1 MGRLVIILA
10 LTRLGRR
17 MIACTCGRLMRLL
30 SCLKGMA
37 AKRRHVIR
45 TWECAKVADVVGVL
59 RQRSSS
65 CSVHFILS
73 LEGLQLDIEPCQ
85 DTSKQGGLPWKGIQ
99 AKLIQ
104 YADRFHISSDFTLRR
119 TRKNYRLNEN

>member
-10 LTRLGRR
+10 LTRLGSR
-17 MIACTCGRLMRLL
+17 MIACTCGRLL

-59 RQRSSS
+59 RQRSS

-85 DTSKQGGLPWKGIQ
+85 DTSKQEGLPWKGIQ
-99 AKLIQ
+99 AKIIQ
-104 YADRFHISSDFTLRR
+104 YADRFHISNDFTLRR